1 MMLSLACDHRTIDG
15 ATELNFTN
23 IETIYRKPSYHACV
37 IARLSYNPVLL
48 INLTGFLLVHVPLPL
63 ALQCG
68 QAIRYIFIPLH
79 FIKGCRYYPSCKKVA
94 CTLT

>member
-37 IARLSYNPVLL
+37 YGYHNTI
-48 INLTGFLLVHVPLPL
+48 
-63 ALQCG
+63 
-68 QAIRYIFIPLH
+68 
-79 FIKGCRYYPSCKKVA
+79 PSC
-94 CTLT
+94 